1 MIRPRVII
9 AVAVAVVLGLLFLSA
24 SVFTV
29 SETEQAIVLQFGA
42 VQRVDRT
49 AGLKF
54 KNPLQDVVIYE
65 KRLLD
70 LPSPPQEVILADQ
83 RRLVVDAF
91 VVYRIADPLKFY
103 QAVRTPEGAQLRL
116 TSAVNATLRD
126 VLGGTTVT
134 TMLSKDREGVMQSI
148 RDKVDA
154 AATPLGIVVADV
166 RISRAN
172 FPESISQSIYGQMKT
187 EREREA
193 AQFRAEG
200 FEQAQE
206 IKAKADRERTVIQA
220 DANRQADILHGEG
233 DAQATEIY
241 ADAFGRDPD
250 FYAFWRSLAA
260 YRDSLS
266 KDAQYVLTP
275 GSDFLRYLTR
285 PEVGK
290 LEGGKADAAKP
301 SAGK

>member
-1 MIRPRVII
+1 MTMPITRIIIAAGVSAVFLVII
-9 AVAVAVVLGLLFLSA
+9 LSA

-29 SETEQAIVLQFGA
+29 SETQQAIVLQFGA
-42 VQRVDRT
+42 VKRIDQT

-54 KNPLQDVVIYE
+54 KLPLIQDVVIYE

-70 LPSPPQEVILADQ
+70 LAPPEEEVILADQ

-103 QAVRTPEGAQLRL
+103 QAVRTNEGAELRL
-116 TSAVNATLRD
+116 TSSANATLRD
-126 VLGGTTVT
+126 VLGGTTVA
-134 TMLSKDREGVMQSI
+134 TMLSKEREDVMQAI
-148 RDKVDA
+148 RQKVNEA
-154 AATPLGIVVADV
+154 AAPLGIVVADV

-172 FPESISQSIYGQMKT
+172 FPESISQSIYIQMKA
-187 EREREA
+187 ERRREA

-206 IKAKADRERTVIQA
+206 IKAKADREKTVILA
-220 DANRQADILHGEG
+220 DAKRQSDILHGEG
-233 DAQATEIY
+233 DAQATAIY

-250 FYAFWRSLAA
+250 FYAFYRSLEA
-260 YRDSLS
+260 YKNSLS
-266 KDAQYVLTP
+266 TDTQFVLTP

-285 PEVGK
+285 PDIGK
-290 LEGGKADAAKP
+290 T
-301 SAGK
+301 SAGR